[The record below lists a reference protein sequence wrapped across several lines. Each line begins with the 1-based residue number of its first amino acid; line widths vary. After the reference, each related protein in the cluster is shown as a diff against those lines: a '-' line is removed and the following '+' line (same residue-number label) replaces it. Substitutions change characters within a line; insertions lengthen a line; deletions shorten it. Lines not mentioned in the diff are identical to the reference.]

1 MPICCSSKGLGF
13 IPQTNSK
20 PTGITFALDIAG
32 TFLFAVEGATA
43 AADAGLD
50 AFGILVLSFSV
61 ALIGGVVRDL
71 LIGAAPPQ
79 AIMDWRYPA
88 VAFAGG
94 IVTFFLHRYVLAIPR
109 PVFITLDAAAL
120 SLFAVAGAEKALDF
134 GINPLAAA
142 LMGTLT
148 GVGGGTLRDMLLA
161 RIPIILRADVYA
173 TAALAGATAMIAARR
188 LGVSPAIAALAGGLI
203 CFVLRIVA
211 VWQHWALPH
220 LPGNA

>member
-1 MPICCSSKGLGF
+1 MKLKS
-13 IPQTNSK
+13 
-20 PTGITFALDIAG
+20 PTVIFALDVAG
-32 TFLFAVEGATA
+32 TFLFAVEGAIA

-71 LIGAAPPQ
+71 LIGAVPPQ
-79 AIMDWRYPA
+79 AIKDWRYPA
-88 VAFAGG
+88 VAFLGG
-94 IVTFFLHRYVLAIPR
+94 IVTFFLHRYVIAIPR

-134 GINPLAAA
+134 GINPLAAT

-148 GVGGGTLRDMLLA
+148 GVGGGTLRDILLA
-161 RIPIILRADVYA
+161 RVPIILRTDVYA
-173 TAALAGATAMIAARR
+173 TAALAGAVVMIAARK
-188 LGVSPAIAALAGGLI
+188 LGAPPAVAALAGGLT

-211 VWQHWALPH
+211 VWQHWALPR
-220 LPGNA
+220 LPGTA

>member
-1 MPICCSSKGLGF
+1 MSSFSQIKL
-13 IPQTNSK
+13 NSA
-20 PTGITFALDIAG
+20 GIIFALDIAG
-32 TFLFAVEGATA
+32 TFLFAVEGAVA
-43 AADAGLD
+43 GADAGLD
-50 AFGILVLSFSV
+50 AFGILVMSFSV

-71 LIGAAPPQ
+71 LIGAVPPK
-79 AIMDWRYPA
+79 AIEDWRYPTI
-88 VAFAGG
+88 AFLGG
-94 IVTFFLHRYVLAIPR
+94 IVTFFLHRYVVAIPR
-109 PVFITLDAAAL
+109 PVFVTLDAAAL

-173 TAALAGATAMIAARR
+173 TAALVGAAAMIAARK
-188 LGVSPAIAALAGGLI
+188 LGLPPVLAALAGGLT
-203 CFVLRIVA
+203 CFALRIVA

-220 LPGNA
+220 LPGAV

>member
-1 MPICCSSKGLGF
+1 MKLKS
-13 IPQTNSK
+13 
-20 PTGITFALDIAG
+20 PTVIFALDVAG
-32 TFLFAVEGATA
+32 TFLFAIEGAIA

-71 LIGAAPPQ
+71 LIGAVPPQ
-79 AIMDWRYPA
+79 AIKDWRYPA
-88 VAFAGG
+88 VAFLGG
-94 IVTFFLHRYVLAIPR
+94 IVTFFLHRYVIAIPR

-148 GVGGGTLRDMLLA
+148 GVGGGTLRDILLA
-161 RIPIILRADVYA
+161 RVPIILRTDVYA
-173 TAALAGATAMIAARR
+173 TAALAGAVVMIAARK
-188 LGVSPAIAALAGGLI
+188 LGAPPAVAALAGGLT

-211 VWQHWALPH
+211 VWQHWALPR
-220 LPGNA
+220 LPGTA

>member
-1 MPICCSSKGLGF
+1 MPRFSQIKLKSA
-13 IPQTNSK
+13 
-20 PTGITFALDIAG
+20 GIIFALDIAG
-32 TFLFAVEGATA
+32 TFLFAVEGAVA

-71 LIGAAPPQ
+71 LIGAVPPQ
-79 AIMDWRYPA
+79 AITDWRYPA
-88 VAFAGG
+88 VAFLGG
-94 IVTFFLHRYVLAIPR
+94 VVTFFLHRYVIAIPR

-120 SLFAVAGAEKALDF
+120 SLFAVVAGTEKALDF

-148 GVGGGTLRDMLLA
+148 GVGGGTLRDILLA
-161 RIPIILRADVYA
+161 RVPIILRADVYA
-173 TAALAGATAMIAARR
+173 TAALAGAVAVIAARKV
-188 LGVSPAIAALAGGLI
+188 GVPPAAAALAGGLI
-203 CFVLRIVA
+203 CFALRIVA
-211 VWQHWALPH
+211 VWQHWALPD